1 MAWSSGQRRSLS
13 LQGSADRIPVVP
25 FLFVN
30 VPSANWSE
38 EMRSQ
43 EQVVHLARRKAGAA
57 TKRKDRQALQE
68 WIQEVV
74 RFVSKKDD
82 EMVSA
87 EQGLTWREKL

>member
-1 MAWSSGQRRSLS
+1 MTWGVAWSSGQRRSLS

-43 EQVVHLARRKAGAA
+43 EQVVHLARRKAGAGNDES
-57 TKRKDRQALQE
+57 KKKDRQAFQE
-68 WIQEVV
+68 WLREKGFG
-74 RFVSKKDD
+74 FVSKK
-82 EMVSA
+82 
-87 EQGLTWREKL
+87 TIKW